1 MTNKK
6 ELVYMNGVLA
16 PKEEAKVS
24 VFDRGFL
31 YGDGV
36 FETIRIY
43 AGKPF
48 MIDEHIT
55 RLLNGLKT
63 VRFKKLPSG
72 LKVHS
77 EKVIEAN
84 GIGNGVLRIEVTR
97 GEASDNV
104 EPTVVITAK
113 ETVPYAEEL
122 YTKGF
127 RTIIS
132 KVRKDHYSP
141 ICNIKSANF
150 QVFLLAKYEAVDAGV
165 DEAILLNHEGF
176 IAEGS
181 VSNVFI
187 LKAGRLI
194 TPSIESGILPGIT
207 RKVVIEIAQ
216 KMGLKVEERGILPEE
231 LYSADEA
238 FLTNSLMEVMPLVD
252 VDKKPI
258 GDGLPGKT
266 TLNIHKSYKEMVREF
281 SL

>member
-1 MTNKK
+1 MFVYLKGS
-6 ELVYMNGVLA
+6 LV
-16 PKEEAKVS
+16 PKEDAKVS

-36 FETIRIY
+36 FETVRIY
-43 AGKPF
+43 DGRPF

-84 GIGNGVLRIEVTR
+84 GVGNGVLRIEVTR
-97 GEASDNV
+97 GEALDNV

-113 ETVPYAEEL
+113 DTVPYAEEL
-122 YTKGF
+122 YAKGF
-127 RTIIS
+127 RSIIS
-132 KVRKDHYSP
+132 RVRKDNYSP

-150 QVFLLAKYEAVDAGV
+150 QVFLLAKYEAVDAAV
-165 DEAILLNHEGF
+165 DEAILLNHEGYV
-176 IAEGS
+176 AEGS

-194 TPSIESGILPGIT
+194 TPSIESGILPGVT
-207 RKVVIEIAQ
+207 RKVVIEIAH
-216 KMGLKVEERGILPEE
+216 KIEFEVEERRILPEE

-238 FLTNSLMEVMPLVD
+238 FITNSLMEVMPLVE
-252 VDKKPI
+252 VDKKPVR
-258 GDGLPGKT
+258 DGLPGKIT
-266 TLNIHKSYKEMVREF
+266 STIHKEYKEAVKKF
-281 SL
+281 IL